1 MLAIATE
8 FPQTGSAAFVKG
20 SADPV
25 TILQRNADDTCVV
38 RLDAR
43 PGQLAPRGSTGNRRV
58 DLADLCATEDEALF
72 GPGGRQSRKATSTR
86 RRAGKR

>member
-1 MLAIATE
+1 MLAIPTE
-8 FPQTGSAAFVKG
+8 FPQAGSPAFIKG

-25 TILQRNADDTCVV
+25 TIIQRDNDVCVV
-38 RLDAR
+38 RVDAR
-43 PGQLAPRGSTGNRRV
+43 PGQVAPRGSTGNKRV
-58 DLADLCATEDEALF
+58 PLADLCATADEATF

>member
-8 FPQTGSAAFVKG
+8 FPQAGSPAFIKG

-25 TILQRNADDTCVV
+25 TIIQRNKDGTCTV
-38 RLDAR
+38 RRDAR
-43 PGQLAPRGSTGNRRV
+43 PGQRAPRGSTGNTRI
-58 DLADLCATEDEALF
+58 DLADLCATEDEAIF
-72 GPGGRQSRKATSTR
+72 GKGGRQSRKATATR

>member
-8 FPQTGSAAFVKG
+8 FPQTGSAAFIKG

-25 TILQRNADDTCVV
+25 TIIQRNADGTCVV

-58 DLADLCATEDEALF
+58 HASELCATEDEAMF
-72 GPGGRQSRKATSTR
+72 GPGGRRSRRAASTR
-86 RRAGKR
+86 RRAGKA